1 MMCGVAKEHTTLF
14 ALFVRQLRMDQLEF
28 ISLIL
33 IRRLVSILPT
43 HLVNPLVREEFRLD
57 LGRVETT

>member
-1 MMCGVAKEHTTLF
+1 MMCGVAKGHITLF
-14 ALFVRQLRMDQLEF
+14 ALFARQLRMDQLEF

-33 IRRLVSILPT
+33 IRRLVSILPS
-43 HLVNPLVREEFRLD
+43 HLVNPLARKELRLD